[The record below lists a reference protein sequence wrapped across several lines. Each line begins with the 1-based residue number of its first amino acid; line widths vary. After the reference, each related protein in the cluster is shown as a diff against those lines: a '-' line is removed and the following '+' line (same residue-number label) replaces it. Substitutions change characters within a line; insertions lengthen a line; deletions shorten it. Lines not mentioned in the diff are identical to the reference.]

1 MNRIHLQGI
10 PTIVSWDALNVI
22 EDEGSYGCNRKA
34 KESVF
39 KKSRNRVYLK
49 IYRFSV
55 KLASAWKK
63 LDIGSII

>member
-1 MNRIHLQGI
+1 MNRIYLQGI
-10 PTIVSWDALNVI
+10 PTIVSWDALKFI

-49 IYRFSV
+49 IYRFFCE
-55 KLASAWKK
+55 
-63 LDIGSII
+63 IIERLEKT

>member
-1 MNRIHLQGI
+1 VNRIHLQGI
-10 PTIVSWDALNVI
+10 PAIVSWDALNVI

-49 IYRFSV
+49 IYRFFCEISERLE
-55 KLASAWKK
+55 KT
-63 LDIGSII
+63 

>member
-10 PTIVSWDALNVI
+10 PTIVSWDALKVI
-22 EDEGSYGCNRKA
+22 EDGGSYGCNRKA

-49 IYRFSV
+49 IYRFFFEISERLE
-55 KLASAWKK
+55 KT
-63 LDIGSII
+63 

>member
-22 EDEGSYGCNRKA
+22 EDGGSYGCNRKA

-39 KKSRNRVYLK
+39 KKSRNRVYFEDLSFFREISERLEK
-49 IYRFSV
+49 T
-55 KLASAWKK
+55 
-63 LDIGSII
+63 